1 MSNILLPML
10 SFRIFMVSGL
20 TFKSLIYFEF
30 ILIYSVRRWSTFI
43 FFAHIFQ
50 FSYHHLLNRLS
61 LPHCMF
67 LLFLSNSNWP
77 YRHEFIPGFS
87 ILLHWS
93 ICLLFHQYHSIV
105 WNTKQN
111 TGTLYWMENCNCIYW
126 ALKSSDFSFFLYTVV
141 LPILCL
147 LLLHI
152 NFRINLLILAK

>member
-30 ILIYSVRRWSTFI
+30 ILIYGVRRWSTFI

-93 ICLLFHQYHSIV
+93 ICLFLCQHHAVLITMALLYSLIWGSMIPPTILFKIAVAIWGSS
-105 WNTKQN
+105 
-111 TGTLYWMENCNCIYW
+111 GRENLWI
-126 ALKSSDFSFFLYTVV
+126 
-141 LPILCL
+141 
-147 LLLHI
+147 
-152 NFRINLLILAK
+152 